1 MWQDGVAHLLQT
13 TIIIG
18 FTSGV
23 VSGFLHDADVDHIY
37 DIVYNYIYIHIYI
50 YIYINS
56 FDCFMCLV
64 LVFSVCFVI

>member
-37 DIVYNYIYIHIYI
+37 DIVYNYIYI
-50 YIYINS
+50 
-56 FDCFMCLV
+56 
-64 LVFSVCFVI
+64 